1 VGQAWSGPAFGGTD
15 GASCRSIQPQ
25 LHRARPEPECHAR
38 QGVQDLLKKRID
50 VLLVERGLAQSR
62 AQAQALLMSG
72 RVRWGE
78 RRLDK
83 PGTLVPASAELNV
96 RAATRFVSRGGAKL
110 EGALEAL
117 GVQVAGAVAVDIGA
131 STGGFTDCL
140 LQRGAARV
148 FAVDVGRGQLAP
160 KLRADPRVVVMERT
174 NARYLSAQDFDTA
187 IDLVVADASFISLD
201 RLLPAIADLLPAEG
215 RLLALVKPQFEAGP
229 AQARRARGVIRDHS
243 VRETA
248 IAKAKK
254 GMERHGFELLG
265 ECDSPLR
272 GPKGNLERFVLAR
285 RCAAA
290 G

>member
-1 VGQAWSGPAFGGTD
+1 LGPAAT
-15 GASCRSIQPQ
+15 PQ
-25 LHRARPEPECHAR
+25 EN
-38 QGVQDLLKKRID
+38 GQDLVKKRVD
-50 VLLVERGLAQSR
+50 VLLVERGLARSR

-72 RVRWGE
+72 RVLWGE
-78 RRLDK
+78 RRVDK

-110 EGALEAL
+110 EGALEAMR
-117 GVQVAGAVAVDIGA
+117 VQVAGAVAVDIGA

-140 LQRGAARV
+140 LQHGAARV

-229 AQARRARGVIRDHS
+229 EQARRARGVIRDS
-243 VRETA
+243 RVREAA
-248 IAKAKK
+248 IAKAKTAI
-254 GMERHGFELLG
+254 ERHGFELLAD
-265 ECDSPLR
+265 CDSPLR
-272 GPKGNLERFVLAR
+272 GPKGNLERFILAR
-285 RCAAA
+285 RL
-290 G
+290 GLSKSG